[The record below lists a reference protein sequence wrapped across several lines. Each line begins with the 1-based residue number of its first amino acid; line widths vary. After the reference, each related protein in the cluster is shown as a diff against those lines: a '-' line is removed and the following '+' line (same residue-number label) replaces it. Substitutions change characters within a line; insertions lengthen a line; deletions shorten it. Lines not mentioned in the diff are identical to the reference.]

1 MVVMS
6 ADAVM
11 VTTTIDDRS
20 KAEGLARGAVQARL
34 AACAQVGGPM
44 SSVYWWQGEVETAE
58 EFTVVFKTRSA
69 VVDELVAHL
78 KGEHSY
84 DVPEILVTPVTG
96 GNVDYLTWIAQET
109 QPR

>member
-1 MVVMS
+1 MS
-6 ADAVM
+6 ADAVV

-20 KAEGLARGAVQARL
+20 KAEGLARGVVQARL
-34 AACAQVGGPM
+34 AACAQVGGPV
-44 SSVYWWQGEVETAE
+44 SSVYWWQGEVETAQ
-58 EFTVVFKTRSA
+58 EFTVAFKTRSA

-78 KGEHSY
+78 KAEHSY

-96 GNVDYLTWIAQET
+96 GNADYLTWIANET